1 MIGAASTFVG
11 SVAHTGRSE
20 SWVPDTEPPIIG
32 WTASSRWAQA
42 LSELLQCWRSSGE
55 IIFQVIS
62 TLLGNDVTL
71 PVKMLCDLHSFLPP
85 ESPALPIDEGDSLV
99 TF

>member
-20 SWVPDTEPPIIG
+20 SWVPDMEPPIIG
-32 WTASSRWAQA
+32 WTASSEWAQA

-62 TLLGNDVTL
+62 NPDRQRCHSPGKDAVRSPLISASRVTRAT
-71 PVKMLCDLHSFLPP
+71 HR
-85 ESPALPIDEGDSLV
+85 
-99 TF
+99 